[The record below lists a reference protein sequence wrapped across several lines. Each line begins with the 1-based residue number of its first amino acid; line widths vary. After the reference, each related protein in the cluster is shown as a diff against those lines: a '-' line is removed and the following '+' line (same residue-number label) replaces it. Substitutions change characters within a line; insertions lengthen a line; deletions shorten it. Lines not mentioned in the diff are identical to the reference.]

1 MEFRKPDP
9 SFWKPIVLRELQ
21 MKTSRSRGPGGQHVN
36 RTESAVQVVWDLE
49 KSCAFENS
57 QKQQIRLKMASY
69 LTLNG
74 EIQLRVE
81 TERSLLRNK
90 EIAIEKLLLLIDK
103 SFDIPKKRFKTRPT
117 RSSVQRRIEGKGHRS
132 QIKKMRRKQSE

>member
-1 MEFRKPDP
+1 
-9 SFWKPIVLRELQ
+9 